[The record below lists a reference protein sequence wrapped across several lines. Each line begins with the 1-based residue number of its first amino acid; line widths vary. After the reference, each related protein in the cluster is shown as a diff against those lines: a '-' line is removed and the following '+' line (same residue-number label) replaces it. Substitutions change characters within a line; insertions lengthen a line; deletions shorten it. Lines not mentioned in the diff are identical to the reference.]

1 MLCELVLVLVIDMGA
16 RAWAGTGRICV
27 CVEVKRNGVGV
38 GVRRWATEK
47 IGGTVGANMLLSWR
61 WWWDSVE
68 SEWIGGKF
76 FGSEYWLGFNNLRN
90 IYVIRVLYLT
100 QR

>member
-27 CVEVKRNGVGV
+27 CVEVRRNGV

-47 IGGTVGANMLLSWR
+47 IGGTVGANMLLGWW

-68 SEWIGGKF
+68 SEWVGGKF

-90 IYVIRVLYLT
+90 IYVISVLYLT

>member
-1 MLCELVLVLVIDMGA
+1 MLYELVLVLVIDMGA

-27 CVEVKRNGVGV
+27 CVEVRRYRV

-47 IGGTVGANMLLSWR
+47 ISGIVGANMLLGWR